1 MVVFIKGDVANIS
14 LRGGKDIRKLTLEA
28 IKDIPG
34 ATGGGHKNATG
45 AKMSVSDLPKFK
57 EVIEKLAILDEYN

>member
-1 MVVFIKGDVANIS
+1 
-14 LRGGKDIRKLTLEA
+14 LRGGKDIRKLTLES

-45 AKMSVSDLPKFK
+45 AKMSVSDLPVFK
-57 EVIEKLAILDEYN
+57 ENVENFAKSKELKSSLEPKNAK